1 MSSAKLKATQS
12 PPLHSK
18 AAQTYAFLGLLMLG
32 IPIFGLSLLQTA
44 MQKNNLALYYSK

>member
-1 MSSAKLKATQS
+1 MSSAKLETTQS

-18 AAQTYAFLGLLMLG
+18 TVQTCAFVELLELG
-32 IPIFGLSLLQTA
+32 IVIFSLNLLQTA